1 MTEENGAKP
10 AVENKR
16 RPTIV
21 DIANRAGVAPM
32 TVSRV
37 VNDSGYVSREAR
49 EKVERAIEEMN
60 YHPNGL
66 ARSLKRQRTHVIGI
80 LLADI
85 AQGIQ
90 EVLLTRGYSSF
101 ISTSERSVQREHAA
115 LRALFDHR
123 ADGIIVATR

>member
-10 AVENKR
+10 AAEKKR

-21 DIANRAGVAPM
+21 DIANLAGVAPM

-66 ARSLKRQRTHVIGI
+66 ARSLKRQRTHVVGI
-80 LLADI
+80 LLPDI
-85 AQGIQ
+85 ANPFSAELAQGIQ
-90 EVLLTRGYSSF
+90 EVLLARGYSSF
-101 ISTSERSVQREHAA
+101 I
-115 LRALFDHR
+115 
-123 ADGIIVATR
+123 